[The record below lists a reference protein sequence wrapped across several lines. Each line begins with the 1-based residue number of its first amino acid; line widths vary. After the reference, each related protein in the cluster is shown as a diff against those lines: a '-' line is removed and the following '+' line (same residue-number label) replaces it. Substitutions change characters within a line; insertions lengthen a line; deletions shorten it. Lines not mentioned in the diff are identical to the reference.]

1 VPAIMRRRTVEPELP
16 EDIVR
21 FILDRIDSV
30 PHMEALLLLWE
41 TPEKT
46 WTEVEIARRVY
57 VSVDVARAILQ
68 DLAGR
73 KLAAVR
79 AESGAGYRY
88 DSAWDPTGAE
98 MAAVARTYRQ
108 QLVRVASLIHS
119 KGSPALRDFA
129 RAFQFKSGK

>member
-1 VPAIMRRRTVEPELP
+1 MPSRTVDSPDIP
-16 EDIVR
+16 EDVVR

-41 TPEKT
+41 TPSKA
-46 WTEVEIARRVY
+46 WTEEEIAARVY
-57 VSVDVARAILQ
+57 VGVEVARGILQ

-73 KLAAVR
+73 KLVTSR
-79 AESGAGYRY
+79 SDSGPTYQY
-88 DSAWDPTGAE
+88 DTGWDPQGE
-98 MAAVARTYRQ
+98 QMAAVARTYRQ

-129 RAFQFKSGK
+129 RAFQFKTERK

>member
-1 VPAIMRRRTVEPELP
+1 MMRRRTVEPELP
-16 EDIVR
+16 EEIVR
-21 FILDRIDSV
+21 FILNRIDSV

-41 TPEKT
+41 TPEKA
-46 WTEVEIARRVY
+46 WTEAEIAARVY
-57 VSVDVARAILQ
+57 VSVDVARVILQ
-68 DLAGR
+68 DLVGR

-88 DSAWDPTGAE
+88 DSAWDPTGEE

>member
-1 VPAIMRRRTVEPELP
+1 MIGRRTVEPELP
-16 EDIVR
+16 EEIVR
-21 FILDRIDSV
+21 FILNRIDSV

-41 TPEKT
+41 TPEKA
-46 WTEVEIARRVY
+46 WTEAEIAARVY
-57 VSVDVARAILQ
+57 VSVDVARGILQ
-68 DLAGR
+68 DLVGR

-88 DSAWDPTGAE
+88 DPAWDPTGAE

-129 RAFQFKSGK
+129 RAFQFKGGK